1 MEKKLGK
8 IQSVSFGL
16 GGYQGCMIGIHV
28 SLEFEGS
35 GVCDSRCAW
44 DANKIKCDD
53 HCKWTEDHRSRQ
65 YSEIMRYVSDLLED
79 AKVDSVDQL
88 KGKPVE
94 VIFEGNSLKSWRLLT
109 EVI

>member
-1 MEKKLGK
+1 METKLGK

-28 SLEFEGS
+28 SLEMDGT
-35 GVCDSRCAW
+35 GVCDTRSAW
-44 DANKIKCDD
+44 DANKIKCSER
-53 HCKWTEDHRSRQ
+53 CEWTEEDRNRD
-65 YSEIMRYVSDLLED
+65 YSEIIRYVSDLLED
-79 AKVDSVDQL
+79 AKVDYVDQL

-94 VIFEGNSLKSWRLLT
+94 VIFEGNTLKSWRLLT